1 MTRNKPPDTGTARAE
16 TEHVAMA
23 MATKVCVS
31 LMMMWLNGGMR
42 IGISFL

>member
-23 MATKVCVS
+23 MAAKVCVN
-31 LMMMWLNGGMR
+31 LMVIRSNGGMDFR
-42 IGISFL
+42 FQ